1 MKTIKRTD
9 LKKLIILI
17 SLWLEAQNEKPNDQN
32 KIATCKAAVDK
43 CLEEISP
50 SKDERD
56 KIEVAIV
63 FCLCM
68 STNEEG
74 FEARI
79 RALGYEIE
87 EETGNEQN

>member
-1 MKTIKRTD
+1 MKIVKKAD

-32 KIATCKAAVDK
+32 KTAACKAAVDK

-56 KIEVAIV
+56 KIEVAVV

-68 STNEEG
+68 SANEEE

-87 EETGNEQN
+87 A

>member
-17 SLWLEAQNEKPNDQN
+17 SLWLGAQNEKP
-32 KIATCKAAVDK
+32 AYKAAVNK

-56 KIEVAIV
+56 KIEVAVV

-87 EETGNEQN
+87 EEKND

>member
-1 MKTIKRTD
+1 MKTINRTEI
-9 LKKLIILI
+9 KKLAILI
-17 SLWLEAQNEKPNDQN
+17 SLWFEAQNEEPNDQN
-32 KIATCKAAVDK
+32 KIAACKATVDK

-50 SKDERD
+50 SKDERS
-56 KIEVAIV
+56 KIEVAVV

-68 STNEEG
+68 STNEED

-87 EETGNEQN
+87 EEKGE

>member
-1 MKTIKRTD
+1 M
-9 LKKLIILI
+9 IILI

-32 KIATCKAAVDK
+32 KIAVCKAAVDK

-56 KIEVAIV
+56 KIEVAVV

-68 STNEEG
+68 SANEEE

-87 EETGNEQN
+87 EEGNAVN

>member
-1 MKTIKRTD
+1 MKTVKRTD

-32 KIATCKAAVDK
+32 KIAVCKTVVDK

-56 KIEVAIV
+56 KIEVAVV

-68 STNEEG
+68 SANEEE

-87 EETGNEQN
+87 EEQG

>member
-9 LKKLIILI
+9 LKKLAIHV
-17 SLWLEAQNEKPNDQN
+17 SLWLEALNEKPNDQN
-32 KIATCKAAVDK
+32 KIAAYKAAVDK

-56 KIEVAIV
+56 KIEVAVV

-68 STNEEG
+68 SANEEG

-87 EETGNEQN
+87 EEQGE

>member
-32 KIATCKAAVDK
+32 KIAACKTAVDK

-56 KIEVAIV
+56 KIEVAVV

-68 STNEEG
+68 SANEAG

-87 EETGNEQN
+87 EEKGE

>member
-1 MKTIKRTD
+1 MKTVKRAD
-9 LKKLIILI
+9 LKKLVILI

-32 KIATCKAAVDK
+32 KVAACKATVDK

-50 SKDERD
+50 SKDERS
-56 KIEVAIV
+56 KIEVAVV

-68 STNEEG
+68 SANEQE

-79 RALGYEIE
+79 RALGYKIE
-87 EETGNEQN
+87 EQGNEVN